1 MIQREIF
8 PAVFLDRDGIVNVDS
23 GYVWEIEKFQ
33 FQEKIFELCH
43 YFKDK
48 NYKIV
53 IVTNQSGIGRGYFTL
68 NDFHKLNNWMYSR
81 FEKEGCRIDLL
92 LASTLDPNDI
102 NASLREKNFRKPS
115 PGMLLAAQEIL
126 NLDLENSL
134 IIGDS
139 ESDMEAGLRA
149 GVKNRF
155 LVSQDQVRL
164 GNLQAFSNLPSCLIR
179 LRESF

>member
-1 MIQREIF
+1 MF
-8 PAVFLDRDGIVNVDS
+8 PALFLDRDGIVNVDS

-43 YFKDK
+43 YFKDR

-53 IVTNQSGIGRGYFTL
+53 IVTNQSGIGRGYFSL
-68 NDFHKLNNWMYSR
+68 NDFHKLNNWMLSC
-81 FEKEGCRIDLL
+81 FENEGCRIDLL
-92 LASTLDPNDI
+92 LASTLDPEDV
-102 NASLREKNFRKPS
+102 NASHREKYFRKPA
-115 PGMLLAAQEIL
+115 PGMLFAAQEIL

-139 ESDMEAGLRA
+139 KSDIEAGLKA

-155 LVSQDQVRL
+155 LVSRDQVL
-164 GNLQAFSNLPSCLIR
+164 LNNLQTFSDLPSCLIR
-179 LRESF
+179 LREMF